1 MGHVILKNMAKLKRT
16 KREALQAQRVAE
28 EQAAQ
33 AQAARATREAQA
45 HSARAQRQQRVEHS
59 PLPQWY
65 IKYER
70 PVKWGVIEEREASQ
84 APDQSAAAQ
93 AFAQA
98 RQEGA
103 PESLGQGKYRLPSGL
118 EFRVYRPRNVLK
130 RGLDEERAARSLAA
144 RFQHGYAIRE
154 LAIWG
159 PTDAAGQA
167 AQGRADLVVLSGAE
181 THGFE
186 IKTAQDTLTQFVRQ
200 QPIYQHQFHRCVL
213 AVTAKH
219 VEQALE
225 LTPTLWGIAL
235 LAQDHEFVEFLREP
249 GLNPH
254 PAFNSEVLLSNLWVD
269 DLHWIT
275 TQTGPSHFG
284 TRAQLTRCLQK
295 RLRPPELNAWALT
308 ALIDRSSWGGR
319 LQCWKC

>member
-1 MGHVILKNMAKLKRT
+1 MAKLKRT

-28 EQAAQ
+28 AQAAQ
-33 AQAARATREAQA
+33 AQVARATREAQA
-45 HSARAQRQQRVEHS
+45 QSALAQRQQRVEDS

-65 IKYER
+65 IKYAR

-84 APDQSAAAQ
+84 VLDQAAAAQ

-98 RQEGA
+98 RHEGT

-118 EFRVYRPRNVLK
+118 EFRIYRPRNVLE
-130 RGLDEERAARSLAA
+130 RGLDEERAARSLTG
-144 RFQHGYAIRE
+144 RFQHGYALRE

-200 QPIYQHQFHRCVL
+200 QPIYEHQFHRYVL
-213 AVTAKH
+213 AVTANH
-219 VEQALE
+219 VQQALK
-225 LTPTLWGIAL
+225 LAPARWGIAL
-235 LAQDHEFVEFLREP
+235 LAGDHEFVEFLREP
-249 GLNPH
+249 GLNPN
-254 PAFNSEVLLSNLWVD
+254 PAFDSEVLLSNLWVD

-275 TQTGPSHFG
+275 TQTGRSQFG
-284 TRAQLTRCLQK
+284 TRTQLTRCLQK

-308 ALIDRSSWGGR
+308 ALIGRSSLGGR
-319 LQCWKC
+319 LQCWEC

>member
-1 MGHVILKNMAKLKRT
+1 MRHAILKDMAKLKRST
-16 KREALQAQRVAE
+16 REARQAQRVAQ
-28 EQAAQ
+28 EQAAH
-33 AQAARATREAQA
+33 AQAARATREEQA
-45 HSARAQRQQRVEHS
+45 KRALAQRQQRVEHS

-84 APDQSAAAQ
+84 APNQAAAAL

-98 RQEGA
+98 RHEDA
-103 PESLGQGKYRLPSGL
+103 PESLGQGKFRLPSGL
-118 EFRVYRPRNVLK
+118 DFRVYRPRNVLK
-130 RGLDEERAARSLAA
+130 RGLDEQRAARSLAA
-144 RFQHGYAIRE
+144 RFQHGYALRE

-167 AQGRADLVVLSGAE
+167 AHGRADLVVLSGAE

-200 QPIYQHQFHRCVL
+200 RPIYEYQFHRCVL

-219 VEQALE
+219 VEQALR
-225 LTPTLWGIAL
+225 LAPALWGIAL
-235 LAQDHEFVEFLREP
+235 LAEDHEFVKFLREP
-249 GLNPH
+249 GLNPN
-254 PAFNSEVLLSNLWVD
+254 PAFDSEVLLSNLWVD

-275 TQTGPSHFG
+275 SQTGRSQLG
-284 TRAQLTRCLQK
+284 TRRQLTHCLQK
-295 RLRPPELNAWALT
+295 RLRPSELNTWALT
-308 ALIDRSSWGGR
+308 ALIGRSSLGGR
-319 LQCWKC
+319 LQCWEC